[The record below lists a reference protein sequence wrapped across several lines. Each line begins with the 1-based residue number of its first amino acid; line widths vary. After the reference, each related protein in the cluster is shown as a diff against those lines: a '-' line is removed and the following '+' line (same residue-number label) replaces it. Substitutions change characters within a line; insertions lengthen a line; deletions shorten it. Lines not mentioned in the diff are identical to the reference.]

1 MELAYILVLETRFWE
16 FDSPREYQS
25 GEARMPLFYEDV
37 MNIERLQSELR
48 EQERRTEA
56 RKIEKAKREKNKQ
69 TVINPWNAKKS

>member
-1 MELAYILVLETRFWE
+1 
-16 FDSPREYQS
+16 
-25 GEARMPLFYEDV
+25 
-37 MNIERLQSELR
+37 MNIERIQSELR

>member
-1 MELAYILVLETRFWE
+1 
-16 FDSPREYQS
+16 
-25 GEARMPLFYEDV
+25 MPLFYEDV